1 MLRTRLRN
9 SLPSQVNQHRRL
21 SPGLPSTR
29 RPAPAGQAS
38 DPEEGRR
45 DRCVR
50 VEKGARKAG
59 GLVWGLDGT
68 GLGQNTVH
76 LTRMGGASILGPVV
90 GSTVDVSG
98 SQGLPWEGEGLAGGM
113 DISIN
118 RQLSGLH
125 SALGPPKGDGGGRG
139 QTGTGRRS
147 AVWEG
152 TGRSQRVV
160 RWKPGR
166 WVGAR
171 GAGEPAT
178 DV

>member
-1 MLRTRLRN
+1 M
-9 SLPSQVNQHRRL
+9 
-21 SPGLPSTR
+21 
-29 RPAPAGQAS
+29 
-38 DPEEGRR
+38 
-45 DRCVR
+45 
-50 VEKGARKAG
+50 
-59 GLVWGLDGT
+59 
-68 GLGQNTVH
+68 VH
-76 LTRMGGASILGPVV
+76 LTRMDGASILGRVV
-90 GSTVDVSG
+90 GSTVGVSG

-113 DISIN
+113 DINID

-147 AVWEG
+147 AVREG
-152 TGRSQRVV
+152 AGHSQHVV
-160 RWKPGR
+160 RRKPGV